1 MSAPAPPSPK
11 GRLAFVTPRYGEG
24 VVGGSESVLREAAQG
39 LAARGWQVD
48 LLTTC
53 AVDHHTWA
61 NAHPPGE
68 LVEDGVRVL
77 RFPTVHDGDKAGRD
91 TIEGRIQLGLPVT
104 PDEQRV
110 WLNGTFRVPDLFHHL
125 VVHGRDYRAIVVS
138 PYLFWTTVSCS
149 VVAPERTIVMP
160 CLHDEHYA
168 YLEIVRPVLTDP
180 AQVWFLSEPEREL
193 GARLAGPA
201 GLAPHHVTGAGVH
214 VPPAGDAAK
223 GREMART
230 GRPFIYYGGRREGG
244 KGWHELLGAFTRAVV
259 DYGVDIDLV
268 TSGVGSV
275 EPAPVVASRVH
286 DLGLLPYDELCHV
299 FAAAAAYVQP
309 SRNESFS
316 RTIMESWLA
325 GTGVIAN
332 AASAVVAWHCRRSGA
347 GITYRD
353 PDELV
358 QAMVVVGERPEAL
371 RALGPAGRE
380 YVLREYRWPVVL
392 DRMEAALAEL
402 GEGGS

>member
-1 MSAPAPPSPK
+1 MS

-39 LAARGWQVD
+39 LVERGWEVD

-53 AVDHHTWA
+53 AIDHHTWA

-68 LVEDGVRVL
+68 FVEEGVRVR
-77 RFPTVHDGDKAGRD
+77 RFPTVRDGDKLERD

-104 PDEQRV
+104 QDEQRA
-110 WLNGTFRVPDLFHHL
+110 WLNGNFRVPDLFHHL
-125 VVHGRDYRAIVVS
+125 VRHAGDYRAIVLS
-138 PYLFWTTVSCS
+138 PYVNWLTMSC
-149 VVAPERTIVMP
+149 VIAAPERTIVMP
-160 CLHDEHYA
+160 CLHDEFYA
-168 YLEIVRPVLTDP
+168 YLEIVRPVLTQP
-180 AQVWFLSEPEREL
+180 AQLWFLAEPERDL
-193 GARLAGPA
+193 GQRLVSPEALP
-201 GLAPHHVTGAGVH
+201 PSYVTGAGVH
-214 VPPAGDAAK
+214 LTEPGDAVK
-223 GREMART
+223 GREMAGT
-230 GRPFIYYGGRREGG
+230 DRPFLYYAGRREGG
-244 KGWHELLGAFTRAVV
+244 KGWDDLLGAYTRAVAEH
-259 DYGVDIDLV
+259 GVELDLV
-268 TSGVGSV
+268 TSGVGPIF
-275 EPAPVVASRVH
+275 PAGLVAPHVH
-286 DLGLLPYDELCHV
+286 DLGLLPYEELPHL

-332 AASAVVAWHCRRSGA
+332 AGSAVVAWHCERSGG

-353 PDELV
+353 QDELV
-358 QAMVVVGERPEAL
+358 QAMALVAEQPDAL

-380 YVLREYRWPVVL
+380 YVLREYTWGMVL

-402 GEGGS
+402 PEPGR